1 MPSTHGFLIRVK
13 WSKTIQFR
21 QRTVFIPLVR
31 ITGSPL
37 CPVTAIAHAWSF
49 CPFDLPTAAAFAW
62 RSDDQP
68 SQHIFTYHR
77 FMCLLRTLLTSL
89 GYNASAFGSHS
100 FRRGG
105 ATLALQAGVPI
116 GTIQMMGD
124 WKSDAVLLYLTLPT
138 QSRVAAQHHIS
149 QYLTHTHRP
158 QFGFGH
164 VFSRI
169 SFYLQLFCIFLIR
182 HIRNQ
187 LYIYSNFSVE
197 AIYAMY
203 TYTISMFVIVYIPAI
218 YFQTHVP
225 RSFLT

>member
-68 SQHIFTYHR
+68 SSRIFTYRR
-77 FMCLLRTLLTSL
+77 FMRLLRTLLTSL

-158 QFGFGH
+158 
-164 VFSRI
+164 
-169 SFYLQLFCIFLIR
+169 
-182 HIRNQ
+182 
-187 LYIYSNFSVE
+187 
-197 AIYAMY
+197 
-203 TYTISMFVIVYIPAI
+203 
-218 YFQTHVP
+218 
-225 RSFLT
+225 